1 MRIKK
6 TRNIKLSKNPMK
18 TILKTTITVKEI
30 CDGFVYNEL
39 EGKGLFGLSGK
50 LTIQPEYQRN
60 YIYAS
65 DGGKREMAVI
75 ESVLKGYPIGLIYF
89 NKVSDKNLEVLDGQQ
104 RITSLGRF
112 VTDKFAIKDENGMEQ
127 YFGGMAKDK
136 KDKISE
142 TKLLIY
148 ECEGTESQIKEWFK
162 TINIAVVPLV
172 PQELLNAI
180 YSGPFVT
187 LGKEEFSN
195 SQNANIQKWSAYI
208 KGSANRQAFFE
219 RALDWAS
226 KGNIDEYM
234 SLHRNDKNI
243 NELKKYFNS
252 VIDWVSSIFTDVESE
267 MSGLE
272 WGRLYEAYH
281 KKSYNPKKVSAE
293 VQKLYG
299 DPYVKNRKGIFEFI
313 LGGSTDTKLLEVRVF
328 DDAIKKS
335 SYKKQTTKAE
345 KKKESNCPLCALGH
359 DANKEKIWSLNDMD
373 ADHVA
378 AWSKGGATSAKNC
391 QMLCKTHNRAKGNR

>member
-1 MRIKK
+1 
-6 TRNIKLSKNPMK
+6 MK
-18 TILKTTITVKEI
+18 TTLKTNVTVKDI
-30 CDGFVYNEL
+30 CEGFVYNEL

-75 ESVLKGYPIGLIYF
+75 ESILKGYPIGLIYF
-89 NKVSDKNLEVLDGQQ
+89 NVVYGNNLEVLDGQQ
-104 RITSLGRF
+104 RITSVGRF

-136 KDKISE
+136 KAKILE

-148 ECEGTESQIKEWFK
+148 ECEGTESEIKEWFK
-162 TINIAVVPLV
+162 TINIAGVPLV

-226 KGNIDEYM
+226 KGNIDDYM
-234 SLHRNDKNI
+234 SIHRKDKNI

-252 VIDWVSSIFTDVESE
+252 VIDWISSVFPDVEGE
-267 MSGLE
+267 MCGLE
-272 WGRLYEAYH
+272 WGRLYEQYH
-281 KKSYNPKKVSAE
+281 KKAYDSKKVSAE
-293 VQKLYG
+293 ARKLYG
-299 DPYVKNRKGIFEFI
+299 DPYIKNRKGIFEFI
-313 LGGSTDTKLLEVRVF
+313 LGGSVDTKLLEVRIF
-328 DDAIKKS
+328 DEAIKKAV
-335 SYKKQTTKAE
+335 YATQTAKAE
-345 KKKESNCPLCALGH
+345 KKGESNCPHCAIGH
-359 DANKEKIWSLNDMD
+359 DANKSKVWSFGEMD
-373 ADHVA
+373 ADHVT
-378 AWSKGGATSAKNC
+378 AWSKCGKTAVKNC